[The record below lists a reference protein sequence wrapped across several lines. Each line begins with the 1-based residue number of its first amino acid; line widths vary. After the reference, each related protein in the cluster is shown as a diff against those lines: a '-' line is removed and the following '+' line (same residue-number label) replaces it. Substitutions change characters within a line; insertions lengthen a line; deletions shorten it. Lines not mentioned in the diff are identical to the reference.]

1 MSDRPRHVIV
11 LGSGAAGMAA
21 ALAAVSTG
29 ARVTVLERSAWLGG
43 TTAIS
48 GGGIWVPANPWA
60 AAAGVS
66 DDIDAGMRYV
76 DGLRL
81 GDVDAGMG
89 QAYVREAVGV
99 ARGLEARAGIR
110 WQHLVGMSD
119 YHCEIPGGC
128 RGGRSLEIAPV
139 HVSEEAHARVRS
151 DPYGTPPWTINEE
164 SSAVERPDE
173 EELIRRTSERVL
185 TRGRGLIAALYDAV
199 RLFNP
204 DVRTDVGDLSLALSG
219 REVVGVDAGTEE
231 LRGSVVVATGGFE
244 RDPQL
249 VATFL
254 RGPVLAPA
262 GPPSNTGHG
271 LRLGMSVGAG
281 LGNMSE
287 AWWCAAVQ
295 VPGEQIDGAPFYRM
309 MFLDLAK
316 PGGIVVD
323 RRGRRFGNEATNYN
337 DFGRSLLELDGAD
350 FEHARIPSWLVFDSE
365 RHRRYPLAFMS
376 APKPDGNWLVS
387 ADSLIELARLM
398 DVPGSELSST
408 VRMFNANATL
418 GTDVFG
424 RGSYIWDRFSSGG
437 DQLRPLGG
445 PPYYAARILPGCL
458 GTKGGLRTDERGCVL
473 AADGSGVIPGLFA
486 AGNAAAN
493 PFGCA
498 YPGPG
503 STIGPAVVF
512 GSLAGEAAA
521 QT

>member
-1 MSDRPRHVIV
+1 MSDRQRHVIV

-21 ALAAVSTG
+21 SLAAATRG
-29 ARVTVLERSAWLGG
+29 ARVTVLERSSWLGG

-60 AAAGVS
+60 AAAGVA
-66 DDIDAGMRYV
+66 DDIDSGLRYL

-81 GDVDAGMG
+81 GDVDAEVG
-89 QAYVREAVGV
+89 QAYVREAVGI
-99 ARGLEARAGIR
+99 ARSLEDRVGIH

-119 YHCEIPGGC
+119 YHCELPGGS
-128 RGGRSLEIAPV
+128 RGGRSLEIAPMQ
-139 HVSEEAHARVRS
+139 VSDEANARVRA
-151 DPYGTPPWTINEE
+151 DPYCTPPWTINEE
-164 SSAVERPDE
+164 SSAVERPDDR
-173 EELIRRTSERVL
+173 ELIRRTNARVL
-185 TRGRGLIAALYDAV
+185 TRGRGLIAALYDAA
-199 RLFNP
+199 RPFDP
-204 DVRTDVGDLSLALSG
+204 DVRTEVGSFSLATSG
-219 REVVGVDAGTEE
+219 REVVGVDVGTEE

-262 GPPSNTGHG
+262 GPPSNNGHG
-271 LRLGMSVGAG
+271 LRMGMSAGAA

-287 AWWCAAVQ
+287 AWWCAAVH

-309 MFLDLAK
+309 IFLDLAK

-323 RRGRRFGNEATNYN
+323 RHGRRFGNEATNYN

-350 FEHARIPSWLVFDSE
+350 FEHARIPSWLVFDAE
-365 RHRRYPLAFMS
+365 RHRRFPLAFMS
-376 APKPDGNWLVS
+376 APTPDGDWLVS
-387 ADSLIELARLM
+387 AGSLNELASRI
-398 DVPGSELSST
+398 DVPGAELSST
-408 VRMFNANATL
+408 VRRFNANATL
-418 GTDVFG
+418 GTDAFG

-437 DQLRPLGG
+437 GELRPLGG
-445 PPYYAARILPGCL
+445 PPYYAARLLPGCL
-458 GTKGGLRTDERGCVL
+458 GTKGGLRTDEHGRVL

-521 QT
+521 QS

>member
-1 MSDRPRHVIV
+1 MNDVIV

-21 ALAAVSTG
+21 ALSAAVGG

-60 AAAGVS
+60 AAAGVV
-66 DDIDAGMRYV
+66 DDIDAALRYLA
-76 DGLRL
+76 GLRL
-81 GDVDAGMG
+81 GDVDVAVGE
-89 QAYVREAVGV
+89 AYVRQAVTI
-99 ARGLEARAGIR
+99 ARSLEERAGIR

-119 YHCEIPGGC
+119 YHCELDGGC

-139 HVSEEAHARVRS
+139 QVSDDANARVRP
-151 DPYGTPPWTINEE
+151 DPYDTPHWTINEE
-164 SSAVERPDE
+164 SSASDRPDE
-173 EELIRRTSERVL
+173 AELLRRVAERVL
-185 TRGRGLIAALYDAV
+185 TRGRGLIAALYDAM
-199 RLFNP
+199 RPF
-204 DVRTDVGDLSLALSG
+204 DVVFRTDVEAFSLAISG
-219 REVVGVDAGTEE
+219 REVVGVDIDAEA

-271 LRLGMSVGAG
+271 LRLGMSAGAA

-287 AWWCAAVQ
+287 AWWCPAIH

-309 MFLDLAK
+309 LFLDLAK

-350 FEHARIPSWLVFDSE
+350 FEHARIPSWLVFDAE
-365 RHRRYPLAFMS
+365 RHRQFPLGFML
-376 APKPDGNWLVS
+376 APTPDNEWLVS
-387 ADSLIELARLM
+387 ADSLNELANRI
-398 DVPGSELSST
+398 DVPAAELSST
-408 VRMFNANATL
+408 VRRFNGNTTL
-418 GTDVFG
+418 GTDAFG
-424 RGSYIWDRFSSGG
+424 RGSYFWDLFSSGG
-437 DQLRPLGG
+437 GEARPIGG
-445 PPYYAARILPGCL
+445 PPYYAARLLPGCL
-458 GTKGGLRTDERGCVL
+458 GTKGGLRTDERGRVL
-473 AADGSGVIPGLFA
+473 AADGSGVIQGLFA

-503 STIGPAVVF
+503 STIGPAIVF

-521 QT
+521 QS